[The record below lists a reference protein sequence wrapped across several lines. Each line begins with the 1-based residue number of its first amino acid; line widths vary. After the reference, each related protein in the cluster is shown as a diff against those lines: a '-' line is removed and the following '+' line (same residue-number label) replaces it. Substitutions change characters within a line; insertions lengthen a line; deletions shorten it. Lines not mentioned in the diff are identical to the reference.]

1 MQKRNGWEGTR
12 LLWLIDCRFEFWFK
26 SRSRRP
32 EVFNEK
38 GVLRNFAKFTGKH
51 LRQIVSFLIKLQ
63 ASASA
68 CNFIKKETLAQVFIV
83 NFAKFLRKSFLA
95 EHLRWLI
102 PWKSLWIM
110 ILKAD
115 FVKKAT
121 KSCYHGKHC
130 KYVIYIF
137 GRDFTIFF
145 KHCNLILRLWR
156 NQIFGR
162 KIKGA

>member
-1 MQKRNGWEGTR
+1 MNLTYAQNYSDILLRKRSSHRRCSVKKVYLEISQNSLESTCAR
-12 LLWLIDCRFEFWFK
+12 VSFLIK
-26 SRSRRP
+26 LQSS
-32 EVFNEK
+32 
-38 GVLRNFAKFTGKH
+38 A
-51 LRQIVSFLIKLQ
+51 SFLIKLQ

-95 EHLRWLI
+95 EHLRWVI